1 MLSSECNIENMRLFV
16 AALRSGEF
24 PQGTM
29 RLARCTTFGP
39 EAESDWKY
47 CCLGVACEIALR
59 HGVVM
64 AVDVQSSGSYAVK
77 AYDHNSVTLP
87 LAVQQWLGIGEDV
100 PMVRHP
106 EQPVGSNLIS
116 VIRANDDLGWDFE
129 AIADALDLRF
139 KLVRVSDGQ

>member
-29 RLARCTTFGP
+29 RLARCITLGP
-39 EAESDWKY
+39 EAGSDWKY

-64 AVDVQSSGSYAVK
+64 AVDLISSGSHTVK
-77 AYDHNSVTLP
+77 QYDTNNVTLP

-100 PMVRHP
+100 PHVPHP
-106 EQPVGSNLIS
+106 EQPDSNLIP
-116 VIRANDDLGWDFE
+116 VTRANDDLGWDFE
-129 AIADALDLRF
+129 VIAQALDLRF
-139 KLVRVSDGQ
+139 KLVRVSDGR

>member
-24 PQGTM
+24 TQGKM
-29 RLARCTTFGP
+29 RLAQCATFGP
-39 EAESDWKY
+39 EVGSQWEY

-64 AVDVQSSGSYAVK
+64 AVNVQSSGSYAAK
-77 AYDHNSVTLP
+77 DYDNNKVTLP
-87 LAVQQWLGIGEDV
+87 RSVQQWLGIREDV
-100 PMVRHP
+100 PMVPHP
-106 EQPVGSNLIS
+106 EQPGSNYIP
-116 VIRANDDLGWDFE
+116 VTRANDDLGWDFE
-129 AIADALDLRF
+129 AIAQALERRF